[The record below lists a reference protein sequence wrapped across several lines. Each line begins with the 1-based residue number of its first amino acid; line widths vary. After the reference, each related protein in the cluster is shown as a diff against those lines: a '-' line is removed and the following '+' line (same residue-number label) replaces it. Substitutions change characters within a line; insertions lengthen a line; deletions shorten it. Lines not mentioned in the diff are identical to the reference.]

1 MFRRLLTQMRLTL
14 DHTMKNMDDK
24 MLKAADLNQRQLSTY
39 AKMLESVPRI
49 CRLFTFFALMI
60 ILNVENFQ
68 DRTDVFKVFK
78 KMLKYTENLRE
89 FSQMGKNK
97 WHEAENYV
105 SKAANLILDKEF
117 LQRELNAEREFFKP
131 NSSAII
137 QDVMPQ
143 LAEIN
148 TQ

>member
-1 MFRRLLTQMRLTL
+1 
-14 DHTMKNMDDK
+14 
-24 MLKAADLNQRQLSTY
+24 
-39 AKMLESVPRI
+39 
-49 CRLFTFFALMI
+49 
-60 ILNVENFQ
+60 
-68 DRTDVFKVFK
+68 
-78 KMLKYTENLRE
+78 MLKYTENLRE